1 MSDLRQILVHVT
13 TGSVLFW
20 RRSDMLRISGYI
32 YDVILAHK
40 LRLLDDVAARLR
52 L

>member
-20 RRSDMLRISGYI
+20 RRSDKLRISGYI

-40 LRLLDDVAARLR
+40 LGLLDAAAARLR
-52 L
+52 Q